1 MANLKG
7 LQVIRLLH
15 RSVPYYK
22 SAEGHTTTHYSIHP
36 RENDPRWAEVPMERF
51 GDEVDVC
58 IVGAGPAGLSTAIKL
73 KQLAQQANREIKV
86 TVIEKASE
94 VGGHTLSGA
103 CIESKALDELLPNWK
118 DMDHPLKTVVNRDVF
133 KYLTEKSAINIPIFK
148 GLPMYNHGN
157 YIVRLGHVVKWLG
170 KRVGNHLWALISQ
183 AIFDQVASPRS

>member
-1 MANLKG
+1 MASLRG
-7 LQVIRLLH
+7 FQVVRLIH
-15 RSVPYYK
+15 RAVPCYK
-22 SAEGHTTTHYSIHP
+22 SPEGHTTTHYAVRQ
-36 RENDPRWAEVPMERF
+36 RENDPRWAEIPMERS

-73 KQLAQQANREIKV
+73 KQLAQKANKEIRV
-86 TVIEKASE
+86 TVIEKASD

-118 DMDHPLKTVVNRDVF
+118 EMDHPLKTVVNKDVF
-133 KYLTEKSAINIPIFK
+133 KYLTETSAINIPIFK

-170 KRVGNHLWALISQ
+170 
-183 AIFDQVASPRS
+183 